1 MAKIKAR
8 LQKLNIRI
16 PKPVAPVA
24 NYQPFQTLRD
34 QVYVSGQIS
43 LAPEGLIAGRVG
55 DDLDLDTAR
64 KAAQICAINLI
75 TQFHVAC
82 DGDLDRVL
90 QIIKLGGFVNAAPN
104 FMDVPQVINGASD
117 LLVDVFGDNGRH
129 ARSAVGVSVLP
140 LNAAVE
146 IDAIIAIKL

>member
-8 LQKLNIRI
+8 LQELNICI

-24 NYQPFQTLRD
+24 NYQPFQTLGD
-34 QVYVSGQIS
+34 HVHVSGQIS
-43 LAPEGLIAGRVG
+43 LAPEGLIEGRVG

-64 KAAQICAINLI
+64 KAARICAINLI
-75 TQFHVAC
+75 AQFHVAC

-104 FMDVPQVINGASD
+104 FIDVPQVINGASD